1 MGWRLTATHAVMSE
15 EDLALFN
22 ELLSSELGLVFTE
35 GKREILESRLRPRL
49 AALRLRSFRDYYLNL
64 LYSNGDGVA
73 ERRALARAITN
84 NETYFFR
91 ESYQFDALFE
101 HAISDVKEHS
111 ARSGVIRMISAGC
124 SSGEEP
130 YTLNIH
136 ARENAYRTFGWTVE
150 VDAFDVSD
158 ARVEAARQ
166 ASYARSS
173 LRAATPEQMQR
184 YFHTSDG
191 GYALKPHYRNG
202 VRIRVGNVLDP
213 SSYGMPG
220 MTDVIFCRNVLIYF
234 SESALRRAVS
244 NFAEALRL
252 GGLLFLGHSESIIGI
267 CPEFEPARFG
277 NCIAYRRV

>member
-1 MGWRLTATHAVMSE
+1 MSE
-15 EDLALFN
+15 EDLALLN
-22 ELLSSELGLVFTE
+22 ELLSSELGLVFAE
-35 GKREILESRLRPRL
+35 AKREILESRLRPRL
-49 AALRLRSFRDYYLNL
+49 AALRLRSFRDYYLHL
-64 LYSNGDGVA
+64 LYANGEGVA
-73 ERRALARAITN
+73 ERRALARAVTN
-84 NETYFFR
+84 NETFFFR

-101 HAISDVKEHS
+101 HAIADVKDHS

-136 ARENAYRTFGWTVE
+136 ARENAFRTFGWS
-150 VDAFDVSD
+150 VDAFDLSD
-158 ARVEAARQ
+158 VRVDAARQ
-166 ASYARSS
+166 ASYAQSS

-184 YFHTSDG
+184 YFHTTDG
-191 GYALKPHYRNG
+191 GYTLKPMYRNG

-213 SSYGMPG
+213 SSYGMAG

-234 SESALRRAVS
+234 SEPALRRAVS

-252 GGLLFLGHSESIIGI
+252 GGLLFLGHSESIIGL
-267 CPEFEPARFG
+267 CPEFEPARLG